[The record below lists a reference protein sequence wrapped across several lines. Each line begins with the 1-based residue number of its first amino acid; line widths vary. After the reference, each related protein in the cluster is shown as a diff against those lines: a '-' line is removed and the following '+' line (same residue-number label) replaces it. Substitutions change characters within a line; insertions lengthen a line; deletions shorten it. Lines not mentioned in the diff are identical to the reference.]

1 MPKNMMTGAH
11 MRVAQIGDR
20 MYSTVMGASH
30 PERALKD
37 EVMRIKEAVSPEQLD
52 AVLGRV
58 YTKLGR
64 NVRTAPMA
72 GYMKDLYGL
81 PTAHRLFD
89 PQKHTVQIDVAKVLR
104 NNVGE
109 LMIGRIPSVGRV
121 KYALKNGN
129 KGRWSAYSA
138 LRSVKVTKAAKV
150 ETLLFPKKTTVVSES
165 SETSASAVGA
175 GGNPNDKL
183 NLKAVT
189 DFCLRA
195 KYYDDVYPI
204 YVMLLDLFWRV
215 DNEEWVQA
223 KETIQAHLEQLSPRG
238 ANNTIH
244 NGDVVNQKHVNH
256 IDTVK
261 DNAVGFVEKTT
272 ATRKNDGRKKPA
284 PSSKIVTDVYKYA
297 YYDSKGGTQ
306 RITQLYQALKKLGWI
321 DQETDPD
328 SFLQLFS
335 GEPGSFYIK
344 WTGATSDLYALMKR
358 LHDDQLITCSSKAGI
373 WEIAQN
379 HFKDKENKSYTN
391 LNKQKEK
398 KRSQKTIDILMGL
411 LLPKT

>member
-1 MPKNMMTGAH
+1 MPKKLMTGAH
-11 MRVAQIGDR
+11 MRVAQMGNR

-37 EVMRIKEAVSPEQLD
+37 EVMRIKEAVTPEQLD

-89 PQKHTVQIDVAKVLR
+89 PQKHTVQIDVAKVLSD
-104 NNVGE
+104 NVGKSR
-109 LMIGRIPSVGRV
+109 IGRTLSVSRV
-121 KYALKNGN
+121 KLAMMSRDSGGLGTH
-129 KGRWSAYSA
+129 ST
-138 LRSVKVTKAAKV
+138 LRSVKVAKAAKV
-150 ETLLFPKKTTVVSES
+150 ETLLFPKKTTIARESPDTNISTESEPS
-165 SETSASAVGA
+165 D
-175 GGNPNDKL
+175 PNNWL
-183 NLKAVT
+183 NLKATVEY
-189 DFCLRA
+189 CLRT
-195 KYYDDVYPI
+195 KYYDELKPI
-204 YVMLLDLFWRV
+204 YDLLLELSFGVND
-215 DNEEWVQA
+215 EEWFQA
-223 KETIQAHLEQLSPRG
+223 KKTIQAHLEQLSPRG
-238 ANNTIH
+238 SNNTIH
-244 NGDVVNQKHVNH
+244 NGDVVNEKHVNH

-261 DNAVGFVEKTT
+261 DNGMGFAGKTT

-284 PSSKIVTDVYKYA
+284 QSSKIVTAVYKYI
-297 YYDSKGGTQ
+297 YYNSEGGTQ
-306 RITQLYQALKKLGWI
+306 RITRLYQALKKLRWI
-321 DQETDPD
+321 DQETDPN

-335 GEPGSFYIK
+335 GEPDSFYIK

-358 LHDDQLITCSSKAGI
+358 LHDDHLITCTSNAGI

-379 HFKDKENKSYTN
+379 HFKDKESKSFTN

-398 KRSQKTIDILMGL
+398 KRTKEIIGFLEDL